1 MIPVVNLNNNI
12 AKELEMERDG
22 NRRTRRF
29 IGDAAQASDRRW
41 YQAPVTRR
49 AQAAA
54 RQAEASQVAQGE
66 TRRQPASAFMAR
78 FSSLFGAGRLPIGSK
93 G

>member
-22 NRRTRRF
+22 KRRTRRF

-41 YQAPVTRR
+41 YQAPVTRQT
-49 AQAAA
+49 QAAA
-54 RQAEASQVAQGE
+54 NPAEASQAAEGQP
-66 TRRQPASAFMAR
+66 RRQPASAFMAR
-78 FSSLFGAGRLPIGSK
+78 FSSLFGSRRLPIGSK